1 MLGQE
6 RIGACKSIILSSAQG
21 LPQIRFLAS
30 HVAHAQGRQLGWAVI
45 ADIIGMGAGEQLA
58 RPPG

>member
-1 MLGQE
+1 MLGQK
-6 RIGACKSIILSSAQG
+6 RTGACRSIILSSTQG

-30 HVAHAQGRQLGWAVI
+30 HVAHARGRQLGQAVL
-45 ADIIGMGAGEQLA
+45 AVIIGMGAGEQLP